1 MVYRENSFC
10 GNKHRTWVVISTV
23 LFFFGWFSGVG
34 ENYIDASCIV
44 GLVSKRPAGELDMGG
59 KDREE

>member
-1 MVYRENSFC
+1 M
-10 GNKHRTWVVISTV
+10 VISTV

-44 GLVSKRPAGELDMGG
+44 GLLSKRPAGELDMGG